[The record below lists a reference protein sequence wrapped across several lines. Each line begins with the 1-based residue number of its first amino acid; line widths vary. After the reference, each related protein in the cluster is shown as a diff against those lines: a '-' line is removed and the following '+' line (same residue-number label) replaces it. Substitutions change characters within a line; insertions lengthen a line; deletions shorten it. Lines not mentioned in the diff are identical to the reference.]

1 MRSVFIIIF
10 IINTFCVFSQ
20 KSVTIS
26 GTITDLQSG
35 EQLAGAS
42 VYDSISNKGALSNAY
57 GFYSLTLKSGSFLL
71 RYATLGYKSEHL
83 RIKIVRDTVVNIKMQ
98 AVVTELQEVIVSEK
112 RRQSVQTGVISMKT
126 SQIRTAP
133 VIMGEADLLKTIQ
146 LFPGIKSGTEG
157 TSGLYVRGG
166 SPDQNLI
173 MLDGVPIYNSSHA
186 FGFFSVFNPD
196 AISGFS
202 FYKGGIPARYAGRL
216 SSVLDI
222 KMKEGNNKKL
232 TGKASLGLIASN
244 FILEGPIGGENTS
257 FFISGR
263 RTFIDLLLKPFQAAD
278 DPVFPNYFFHD
289 INAKINH
296 RFNDKNR
303 LYLSV
308 YGGKDNN
315 SYSEKGISQD
325 KERSYGYRDG
335 FGWGNLT
342 ASMRWNRIIS
352 KNLFSNLTLVGSRYK
367 FGIYRESHEVNNETA
382 AISNDSYNYYSGIND
397 VGGRWDVDWF
407 PSAKHSVKTGINFT
421 NHTFSPGITLV
432 KNSGYEQI
440 SDIDTTLGNKA
451 SVREAY
457 IYVEDEIKF
466 SDRFIANVG
475 INYSVFSV
483 KQKNYS
489 SLQPRLAVSY
499 TVMKGLKIKSS
510 YGLMNQYLHLLTNST
525 TGLPTDLWLPVSSR
539 IRPEVA
545 WQNAFGLEY
554 ERFNGYTVSVEG
566 YIKEMSNLIEYKEGA
581 SFFRIQGSWEDK
593 VEIGNGK
600 SKGVELLVQKEEGRT
615 TGWIGITLS
624 KTTRHF
630 DNLNNGVEFL
640 YRYDRRLDIGALVM
654 HRFSEKISASCS
666 WVFGTGNRITLPTE
680 KIRTFYGDTTSYV
693 KNITSINNFLTPA
706 YHRLDVSIDFYK
718 KKKHW
723 TRNWSFGA
731 YNVYSR
737 RNPFYIYADLL
748 DKPPTLKQ
756 VSLFP
761 FLPYFKY
768 SIDFQAI
775 KQVGNVY

>member
-1 MRSVFIIIF
+1 MRYIFILIF
-10 IINTFCVFSQ
+10 IINTSSVFSQ
-20 KSVTIS
+20 KTVTIS
-26 GTITDLQSG
+26 GTISDLQNG
-35 EQLAGAS
+35 EQLVGVS
-42 VYDSISNKGALSNAY
+42 VYDSVNNKGTLSNAY
-57 GFYSLTLKSGSFLL
+57 GFYSLTIKGGRSEL
-71 RYATLGYKSEHL
+71 RYSTIGYKSERL
-83 RIKIVRDTVVNIKMQ
+83 AFNVRKDTVINIRMRT
-98 AVVTELQEVIVSEK
+98 VLTELQEVIVSEK
-112 RRQSVQTGVISMKT
+112 RHQPAQTGVISMKT
-126 SQIRTAP
+126 SQIKTAP

-146 LFPGIKSGTEG
+146 LLPGIKAGTEG

-196 AISGFS
+196 AISSFS

-222 KMKEGNNKKL
+222 KMKEGNNMKI

-244 FILEGPIGGENTS
+244 FMLEGPIGGENTS

-263 RTFIDLLLKPFQAAD
+263 RTFIDLVMKPFQPKD
-278 DPVFPNYFFHD
+278 DPIFPNYYFHD

-296 RFNDKNR
+296 RLNAKNR

-325 KERSYGYRDG
+325 KERSYGYKDG

-342 ASMRWNRIIS
+342 TSMRWNSIINQ
-352 KNLFSNLTLVGSRYK
+352 KLFSNFTLVYSRYK

-382 AISNDSYNYYSGIND
+382 AISNNSYNYYSGIND
-397 VGGRWDVDWF
+397 IGGRWDADWF
-407 PSAKHSVKTGINFT
+407 PSSRHTVRAGINFT
-421 NHTFSPGITLV
+421 NHVFSPGITLV
-432 KNSGYEQI
+432 KNSGYEQL

-451 SVREAY
+451 NVREAY
-457 IYVEDEIKF
+457 IYAEDEIKL
-466 SDRFIANVG
+466 SDRFIGNVG

-483 KQKNYS
+483 RQKSYY
-489 SLQPRLAVSY
+489 SLQPRIALSY
-499 TVMKGLKIKSS
+499 SVIQGLKIKSS

-525 TGLPTDLWLPVSSR
+525 TGLPTDLWLPVSNR

-545 WQNAFGLEY
+545 WQTAFGIEY
-554 ERFNGYTVSVEG
+554 DKLNDYSVSLEG
-566 YIKEMSNLIEYKEGA
+566 YIKKMSNLIEYKEGA

-593 VEIGNGK
+593 VEVGDGK
-600 SKGVELLVQKEEGRT
+600 SKGIELLVQKEHGNT

-630 DNLNNGVEFL
+630 ENLNNGVEFPF
-640 YRYDRRLDIGALVM
+640 RYDRRLDISALVM
-654 HRFSEKISASCS
+654 HRFSEKMSASCS

-680 KIRTFYGDTTSYV
+680 KIRTFYGDTTSFV
-693 KNITSINNFLTPA
+693 KNITGINNFLTPA
-706 YHRLDVSIDFYK
+706 YHKLDVSIDFYK

-723 TRNWSFGA
+723 TRNWSIGA

-768 SIDFQAI
+768 SIVF
-775 KQVGNVY
+775 

>member
-1 MRSVFIIIF
+1 MRYISIIIF
-10 IINTFCVFSQ
+10 IINTVCVFSQ

-26 GTITDLQSG
+26 GTITDLQNG
-35 EQLAGAS
+35 EQLAGAA

-57 GFYSLTLKSGSFLL
+57 GFYSLTLKSGSIVL
-71 RYATLGYKSEHL
+71 RYSTLGYRSERL
-83 RIKIVRDTVVNIKMQ
+83 PIKIISDTVINIRMRT
-98 AVVTELQEVIVSEK
+98 VVTELLEVIVSEK
-112 RRQSVQTGVISMKT
+112 RHQFVQPGVISMKT

-146 LFPGIKSGTEG
+146 LLPGIKSGTEG

-222 KMKEGNNKKL
+222 KMKEGNNRKI

-244 FILEGPIGGENTS
+244 FMLEGPIGGENTS

-263 RTFIDLLLKPFQAAD
+263 RTLIDLIMKPFQAAD

-308 YGGKDNN
+308 YGGKDKN

-325 KERSYGYRDG
+325 KERSYGYKDG
-335 FGWGNLT
+335 FGWGNIT
-342 ASMRWNRIIS
+342 TSMRWNRIIGQ
-352 KNLFSNLTLVGSRYK
+352 KLFSNLTLVYSRYK
-367 FGIYRESHEVNNETA
+367 FDIYRASHEVNNETA

-397 VGGRWDVDWF
+397 IGGRWDADWF

-421 NHTFSPGITLV
+421 YHTFSPGITLV

-451 SVREAY
+451 NVREAY
-457 IYVEDEIKF
+457 IYAEDEIKF
-466 SDRFIANVG
+466 SDKIIANVG
-475 INYSVFSV
+475 FNYSVFLV
-483 KQKNYS
+483 KQKSYS
-489 SLQPRLAVSY
+489 SLQPRLALSY
-499 TVMKGLKIKSS
+499 TVRQGLKIKSS
-510 YGLMNQYLHLLTNST
+510 YGIMNQYLHLLTNST
-525 TGLPTDLWLPVSSR
+525 TGLPTDLWLPVTRR

-545 WQNAFGLEY
+545 WQTALGIEY
-554 ERFNGYTVSVEG
+554 DIYSDYTVSVEG
-566 YIKEMSNLIEYKEGA
+566 YFKKMSNLIEYKEGA

-593 VEIGNGK
+593 VEVGDGK
-600 SKGVELLVQKEEGRT
+600 SKGIELLVQKEHGKT

-624 KTTRHF
+624 KTTRQF
-630 DNLNNGVEFL
+630 NNLNNGVEFP
-640 YRYDRRLDIGALVM
+640 YRYDRRLDIGLLVM
-654 HRFSEKISASCS
+654 HKFSEKVSASCS
-666 WVFGTGNRITLPTE
+666 WIFGTGNRITLPTE
-680 KIRTFYGDTTSYV
+680 KIRTFYGDTTSFV
-693 KNITSINNFLTPA
+693 KNLTGINNFLAPA
-706 YHRLDVSIDFYK
+706 YHRMDASIDFYK
-718 KKKHW
+718 KRKHW

-756 VSLFP
+756 TSLFP

-768 SIDFQAI
+768 SIIF
-775 KQVGNVY
+775 